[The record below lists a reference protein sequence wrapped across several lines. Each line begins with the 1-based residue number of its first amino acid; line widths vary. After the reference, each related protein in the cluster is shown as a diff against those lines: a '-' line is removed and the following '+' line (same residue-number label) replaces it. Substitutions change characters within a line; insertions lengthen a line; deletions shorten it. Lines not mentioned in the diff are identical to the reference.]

1 MKIQKFRW
9 TLPRKLF
16 ALAALI
22 ILCYGLSLFGLM
34 RHTQENLL
42 ENRRLRVQQQVET
55 AWGILDH
62 FGRQAK
68 TGALSLED
76 AQAQAKAAIKGLRYG
91 ENDYFWIN
99 DLTPRMVMH
108 PFKPEL
114 DGKDLS
120 ASADPN
126 GKKLFVAFVETAKKD
141 GAGFVDYL
149 WPKPGLQEPVE
160 KISYVKLYAD
170 WGWIIG
176 TGLYV
181 DDVQASMREV
191 QWENVLVL
199 VVVSLVTLLLIW
211 LLARSIHRPL
221 RRVFHALQELAQG
234 RTDIDL
240 PVGLAVNCSTLKNCG
255 ETACGSYGKEDVCWV
270 NSGSFAVDKQCP
282 KAARG
287 EDCRKCNVYG
297 ARNEMEELGSAVTG
311 LAGALKERARL
322 AAEIADGDLTRSVQ
336 VASEKDTLGQ
346 SLARMHANLSR
357 VLYQV
362 QKASVLVSH
371 DADQV
376 SQTSKSLAD
385 GSTQQ
390 ASLLEEITASMQ
402 EIAAQTQRNAGH
414 AVKANELASKSREA
428 ADRGDGQMREMIE
441 AMEEIRAA
449 GQNISKIIKVI
460 DEIAF
465 QTNLLALNAAVEAAR
480 AGIHGKGFAVVAE
493 EVRNLAARSAK
504 AARETSEL
512 IASSVAKTDNG
523 SRIADRTAGA
533 LREIVDGITQ
543 ASGLVAEIAAASREQ
558 AQGIAQINLGLS
570 QVDQV
575 NQQSAARTE
584 ESASTAAELAAQA
597 NHLRE
602 LLANFKLDPEKCQ
615 AAPARR
621 EYALPPVEGWGMAAP
636 RPAPVCHPATPPAT
650 PRKQG
655 KKPVIA
661 LDDDEFGRY

>member
-1 MKIQKFRW
+1 MSLSKFRW

-16 ALAALI
+16 LLAALI
-22 ILCYGLSLFGLM
+22 ILCYALSIGALF
-34 RHTQENLL
+34 QETERRMM
-42 ENRRLRVQQQVET
+42 ENRQLRVQQQVET
-55 AWGILDH
+55 AWGVIDH

-68 TGALSLED
+68 AGSLTLEQ
-76 AQAQAKAAIKGLRYG
+76 AQAQAQAAIKGLRYG
-91 ENDYFWIN
+91 DKDYFWIN
-99 DLTPRMVMH
+99 DLYPRMVMH

-126 GKKLFVAFVETAKKD
+126 GKKLFVAFVETAKRD

-149 WPKPGLQEPVE
+149 WPKPGLDEPVE
-160 KISYVKLYAD
+160 KISYVKLYPD
-170 WGWIIG
+170 WGWIVG
-176 TGLYV
+176 TGLYL
-181 DDVQASMREV
+181 DDVRAALRYLF
-191 QWENVLVL
+191 WKNIAVLL
-199 VVVSLVTLLLIW
+199 AVSLVTLLLIY
-211 LLARSIHRPL
+211 LLSRSVRQPL
-221 RRVFHALQELAQG
+221 RQVFQALKELAQG
-234 RTDIDL
+234 HTDIRL
-240 PVGLAVNCSTLKNCG
+240 PVGEAVNCSSLKNCG
-255 ETACGSYGKEDVCWV
+255 QSSCTSYGKEDVCWV

-287 EDCRKCNVYG
+287 EDCRKCNLYG
-297 ARNEMEELGSAVTG
+297 PRNEMEELGSAIMG
-311 LAGALKERARL
+311 LAAALEARAAL
-322 AAEIADGDLTRSVQ
+322 AGEIADGDLTREVQ
-336 VASEKDTLGQ
+336 IASDKDTLGQ
-346 SLARMHANLSR
+346 SLGRMHGNLSR

-362 QKASVLVSH
+362 QKSSVLVAH
-371 DADQV
+371 NANQV
-376 SQTSKSLAD
+376 SQTSTALAD

-390 ASLLEEITASMQ
+390 ASVLEQVSASMQ

-414 AVKANELASKSREA
+414 ALKANELATQSRQA
-428 ADRGDGQMREMIE
+428 AERGDGQMQEMIQ
-441 AMEEIRAA
+441 AMGDISAA
-449 GQNISKIIKVI
+449 SQNISKIIKVI

-504 AARETSEL
+504 AAKETSEL

-523 SRIADRTAGA
+523 SRIADRTAKA

-543 ASGLVAEIAAASREQ
+543 ASGLVAEIASASRDQ
-558 AQGIAQINLGLS
+558 AQGIAQINQGLA

-575 NQQSAARTE
+575 NQQASARTE

-602 LLANFKLDPEKCQ
+602 LLSSFKLDSALCQ
-615 AAPARR
+615 NAPVRQ
-621 EYALPPVEGWGMAAP
+621 LSPPAGDGWGMAAP
-636 RPAPVCHPATPPAT
+636 RSLPVAPAPAPRRPAKA
-650 PRKQG
+650 
-655 KKPVIA
+655 PVIA

>member
-1 MKIQKFRW
+1 MSLSKFRW

-16 ALAALI
+16 VLAALI
-22 ILCYGLSLFGLM
+22 ILCYSLSIGALY
-34 RHTQENLL
+34 QETERRML
-42 ENRRLRVQQQVET
+42 ENRHLRVQQQVET
-55 AWGILDH
+55 AWGVIDH

-68 TGALSLED
+68 AGSLTLEE
-76 AQAQAKAAIKGLRYG
+76 AQAQAKAVLKGLRYG
-91 ENDYFWIN
+91 DKDYFWIN

-126 GKKLFVAFVETAKKD
+126 GKKLFVAFVEMAKKN

-149 WPKPGLQEPVE
+149 WPKPGMTEPVE
-160 KISYVKLYAD
+160 KISYVKLYPD
-170 WGWIIG
+170 WGWIVG
-176 TGLYV
+176 TGLYL
-181 DDVQASMREV
+181 DDVRAALQYIL
-191 QWENVLVL
+191 WKNIGVL
-199 VVVSLVTLLLIW
+199 VVVSLVTLLLIY
-211 LLARSIHRPL
+211 LVSRSVREPL
-221 RRVFHALQELAQG
+221 QQVFQALKELAQG
-234 RTDIDL
+234 HTDIRL
-240 PVGLAVNCSTLKNCG
+240 PVGAPVNCSAIKNCSEPG
-255 ETACGSYGKEDVCWV
+255 CISYGKEDVCWV
-270 NSGSFAVDKQCP
+270 TAGSFAVDKQCP

-287 EDCRKCNVYG
+287 EDCRQCNVYG
-297 ARNEMEELGSAVTG
+297 PRNEMEELGSAIMG
-311 LAGALKERARL
+311 LAAALEARAGL
-322 AAEIADGDLTRSVQ
+322 ASEIANGDLTREVQ
-336 VASEKDTLGQ
+336 LASDKDTLGQ
-346 SLARMHANLSR
+346 SLGRMHGNLSR

-362 QKASVLVSH
+362 QKSSVLVSH
-371 DADQV
+371 NAGQV
-376 SQTSKSLAD
+376 AQTSTALAD

-390 ASLLEEITASMQ
+390 ASVLQQVSASMH

-414 AVKANELASKSREA
+414 AVKANELATHSREA
-428 ADRGDGQMREMIE
+428 AERGDGQMQEMIQ
-441 AMEEIRAA
+441 AMAEIRAA

-504 AARETSEL
+504 AAKETSEL

-523 SRIADRTAGA
+523 SRIADRTASA
-533 LREIVDGITQ
+533 LREIVEGITQ
-543 ASGLVAEIAAASREQ
+543 ASGLVAEIASASREQ
-558 AQGIAQINLGLS
+558 AQGIAQINQGLA

-602 LLANFKLDPEKCQ
+602 LLSSFKLDPALCQ
-615 AAPARR
+615 AAPVRMQAPMPMP
-621 EYALPPVEGWGMAAP
+621 AGDGWGMAAP
-636 RPAPVCHPATPPAT
+636 RTIAPAAMPVQ
-650 PRKQG
+650 RRLGQ
-655 KKPVIA
+655 KPVIS